1 MCFAMPL
8 LLKRI
13 IVVFFTLIILSD
25 FSLAQSPDSANPKAA
40 AGSNIIESLIK
51 EHNKSKLE
59 YKIVETRELLNQAR
73 NNDQKSAGNLMLKL
87 GSLYM
92 ETGKFD
98 ASLQTLDELSR
109 TTSNDTMRLK
119 IYYTEASVYR
129 LAMRYDEAIDELLS
143 LRKLNLKVN
152 DQTIEAYALNQIGVI
167 YAMQKSTEIAEKYVN
182 ESLAI
187 SIANNDYTCMANA
200 YSNLASF
207 SSDADSNIVQYCYY
221 VHRALHYYEK
231 VDNKK
236 YLLSLYND
244 MVMRFWKE
252 EMHDSVNVYLNKI
265 VELMPEVDFPEEVA
279 RIGVNLFLMGKIQDE
294 DIILK
299 MFDRLEKDGFL
310 KNNIEI
316 FIAYHYFK
324 YKLEIRDKNFEEA
337 LASYEKYK
345 SATDSLY
352 MRINTEKINIIE
364 KNYVLEKEQDAL
376 KRKNQQRL
384 SASIIILLLFMLVI
398 VLLVLIVVNHRSRIR
413 KASQEQHT
421 LQTKLEEKNKEM
433 VAYLM
438 QLIKIKETNNK
449 IISYL
454 KTNSRNLKKEESQL
468 VNSMIADLR
477 DNANNDFWTDF
488 NLRFKDVNR
497 EFYQKLNDQYPT
509 LTLNEHRLCAFLYL
523 DMTTKEIANIT
534 GQSIDSINLARTRL
548 RRKLGLTSTPTPINS
563 FLQNL

>member
-1 MCFAMPL
+1 MPL

-13 IVVFFTLIILSD
+13 IVACFTLIFVSNY
-25 FSLAQSPDSANPKAA
+25 SLTQSLDSANPSAA
-40 AGSNIIESLIK
+40 AGSNIIESLFRD
-51 EHNKSKLE
+51 HNKSKLE
-59 YKIVETRELLNQAR
+59 YKIVETRELLNQAK
-73 NNDQKSAGNLMLKL
+73 NNKDQKEVGNLMLML

-98 ASLQTLDELSR
+98 ASLQILDELGSI
-109 TTSNDTMRLK
+109 TSDDTLRLK
-119 IYYTEASVYR
+119 IYYNKASIYGR
-129 LAMRYDEAIDELLS
+129 TMRYDEAIDELMT
-143 LRKLNLKVN
+143 LRRLNKKIN
-152 DQTIEAYALNQIGVI
+152 NQTIEAYALNQIGVI
-167 YAMQKSTEIAEKYVN
+167 YAMQKSTDVAQKYVN

-187 SIANNDYTCMANA
+187 GIENNDYACMANA

-207 SSDADSNIVQYCYY
+207 SSDADSSISQYTGY
-221 VHRALHYYEK
+221 VHKALHYYEK
-231 VDNKK
+231 IGNKK

-252 EMHDSVNVYLNKI
+252 EMPDSVNVYLNKMI
-265 VELMPEVDFPEEVA
+265 ELMPEVDFPEEIA
-279 RIGVNLFLMGKIQDE
+279 RIGVNLFLMGKIEDE
-294 DIILK
+294 GTVLK
-299 MFDRLEKDGFL
+299 MFKKLEEEGYLKD
-310 KNNIEI
+310 NIEI
-316 FIAYHYFK
+316 AIAYNYFN
-324 YKLEIRDKNFEEA
+324 YKVAGKNKNFEKA
-337 LASYEKYK
+337 LIFYEKYK

-364 KNYVLEKEQDAL
+364 KNFALEKEQEAL

-384 SASIIILLLFMLVI
+384 MASIIILLLFLLII
-398 VLLVLIVVNHRSRIR
+398 VLLVRVVANHRSKI
-413 KASQEQHT
+413 KKVSEEQHS
-421 LQTKLEEKNKEM
+421 LQTKLEGKNKEM

-497 EFYQKLNDQYPT
+497 EFYQKLNDQYPN
-509 LTLNEHRLCAFLYL
+509 LTLNEHRLCAFLFL
-523 DMTTKEIANIT
+523 DMSTKEIANIT
-534 GQSIDSINLARTRL
+534 GQSVDSINLARTRL

>member
-1 MCFAMPL
+1 MKKL
-8 LLKRI
+8 
-13 IVVFFTLIILSD
+13 IVSWILLIILGN
-25 FSLAQSPDSANPKAA
+25 FCHAQSLSAADTLVPVN
-40 AGSNIIESLIK
+40 SNIIESLIK

-59 YKIVETRELLNQAR
+59 FKIVETRELLNQAKIDK
-73 NNDQKSAGNLMLKL
+73 NQKKVENLMLML

-92 ETGKFD
+92 ETGKFE
-98 ASLQTLDELSR
+98 ASLQTLDELSSI
-109 TTSNDTMRLK
+109 TSNDTLQLK
-119 IYYTEASVYR
+119 IYYTKASVYR
-129 LAMRYDEAIDELLS
+129 ITMSYDEAIDELLS
-143 LRKLNLKVN
+143 LRKLNIKVN
-152 DQTIEAYALNQIGVI
+152 NQTIEAYALNQIGVI
-167 YAMQKSTEIAEKYVN
+167 YAMQKSTTVARKYIS

-207 SSDADSNIVQYCYY
+207 SSDADSSIAQYCYY

-236 YLLSLYND
+236 YILSLYND

-265 VELMPEVDFPEEVA
+265 VELMPEVDFPEEIA

-294 DIILK
+294 EIIIS
-299 MFDRLEKDGFL
+299 MFDRLQKDGSL

-316 FIAYHYFK
+316 FISYYYFM
-324 YKLEIRDKNFEEA
+324 YKLEMRDKNFEEA
-337 LASYEKYK
+337 LISYEKYK

-364 KNYVLEKEQDAL
+364 KNFALEKEQEAL

-384 SASIIILLLFMLVI
+384 SAGIIILLLFLLVI
-398 VLLVLIVVNHRSRIR
+398 VLLILIVVNHRSRIR

-421 LQTKLEEKNKEM
+421 LQTKLEGKDKEM

-449 IISYL
+449 IINYL
-454 KTNSRNLKKEESQL
+454 KTSSRNLKKEESQL
-468 VNSMIADLR
+468 VNSMISDLR
-477 DNANNDFWTDF
+477 DNAKNDFWTDF
-488 NLRFKDVNR
+488 NLRFKDVNSD
-497 EFYQKLNDQYPT
+497 FYQKLNDQYPT
-509 LTLNEHRLCAFLYL
+509 LTLNEHRLSAFLYL
-523 DMTTKEIANIT
+523 NMTTKEIANIT

-548 RRKLGLTSTPTPINS
+548 RRKLGLTSTRTPINS

>member
-1 MCFAMPL
+1 
-8 LLKRI
+8 LKGLI
-13 IVVFFTLIILSD
+13 LSWVLLIISGNLCQ
-25 FSLAQSPDSANPKAA
+25 AQNLNTADTLDPVD
-40 AGSNIIESLIK
+40 SNIIESLIR
-51 EHNKSKLE
+51 EHTKSKLE
-59 YKIVETRELLNQAR
+59 YKIVETRELLNQAK
-73 NNDQKSAGNLMLKL
+73 NNKDQKEVGDLMLML

-98 ASLQTLDELSR
+98 ASLQTLDELNSI
-109 TTSNDTMRLK
+109 TTDDTVRLK
-119 IYYTEASVYR
+119 IYYNKASLFR
-129 LAMRYDEAIDELLS
+129 MALRYDDAIEELMQ
-143 LRKLNLKVN
+143 LRKLNKKVGN
-152 DQTIEAYALNQIGVI
+152 QTVEAYALNQIGVI
-167 YAMQKSTEIAEKYVN
+167 YAMQKSTDVAQKYIN

-187 SIANNDYTCMANA
+187 GIENNDYACMANA

-207 SSDADSNIVQYCYY
+207 SSDADSSISQYAWY
-221 VHRALHYYEK
+221 VHKALHYYGK
-231 VDNKK
+231 IGNKK

-265 VELMPEVDFPEEVA
+265 VELMPEVDFPEEIA

-294 DIILK
+294 EIILR
-299 MFDRLEKDGFL
+299 MFDRLQKDGFL

-316 FIAYHYFK
+316 FISYHYFK
-324 YKLEIRDKNFEEA
+324 YKLEVRDKHFEEA

-364 KNYVLEKEQDAL
+364 KNFALEKEQETL

-384 SASIIILLLFMLVI
+384 SAGIIILLLFLLVI
-398 VLLVLIVVNHRSRIR
+398 VLLILIVVNHRSKIR
-413 KASQEQHT
+413 KASREQHT
-421 LQTKLEEKNKEM
+421 LQTKLEGKNKEM

-449 IISYL
+449 IINYL
-454 KTNSRNLKKEESQL
+454 KTTSRNLKKEESQV

-497 EFYQKLNDQYPT
+497 EFYQKLNDQYPN

-523 DMTTKEIANIT
+523 DMSTKEVANIT
-534 GQSIDSINLARTRL
+534 GQSVDSINLARTRL

>member
-1 MCFAMPL
+1 M
-8 LLKRI
+8 
-13 IVVFFTLIILSD
+13 LIILGN
-25 FSLAQSPDSANPKAA
+25 LCQAQSLNTTDTLVPVN
-40 AGSNIIESLIK
+40 SNIIESLIK

-59 YKIVETRELLNQAR
+59 YKIVETRELLNQAKIDK
-73 NNDQKSAGNLMLKL
+73 NQKKVENLVLML

-92 ETGKFD
+92 ETGKFE

-109 TTSNDTMRLK
+109 ITSNDTMQLK
-119 IYYTEASVYR
+119 IYYTKASVYR
-129 LAMRYDEAIDELLS
+129 IAMRYDEAIDELLS

-167 YAMQKSTEIAEKYVN
+167 YAMQKSTTVARKYIS

-207 SSDADSNIVQYCYY
+207 SSDADSSDADNSISQYCYY

-231 VDNKK
+231 VGNKK
-236 YLLSLYND
+236 YILSLYND

-252 EMHDSVNVYLNKI
+252 EMHDSVNVYLNEI

-279 RIGVNLFLMGKIQDE
+279 RIGVNLFLMGKIKDE
-294 DIILK
+294 KIVLK
-299 MFDRLEKDGFL
+299 MFDRLQKDGYL

-316 FIAYHYFK
+316 FISYYYFK
-324 YKLEIRDKNFEEA
+324 YKLQVRDENFEEA

-364 KNYVLEKEQDAL
+364 KNFALEKEQETL

-384 SASIIILLLFMLVI
+384 SVAIIILLLFLLVI
-398 VLLVLIVVNHRSRIR
+398 VLLILIVVNHRSRIR
-413 KASQEQHT
+413 KASQEHDT
-421 LQTKLEEKNKEM
+421 LQTKLEGKSKEM

-438 QLIKIKETNNK
+438 QLIKIKETNHK
-449 IISYL
+449 IINYL
-454 KTNSRNLKKEESQL
+454 KVNNKSLKKEESLL

-509 LTLNEHRLCAFLYL
+509 LTLNEHRLSAFLYL

>member
-1 MCFAMPL
+1 
-8 LLKRI
+8 LKKL
-13 IVVFFTLIILSD
+13 IVSWILLIILGN
-25 FSLAQSPDSANPKAA
+25 FCHAQSLSAADTLVPVN
-40 AGSNIIESLIK
+40 SNIIESLIK

-59 YKIVETRELLNQAR
+59 FKIVETRELLNQAKIDK
-73 NNDQKSAGNLMLKL
+73 NQKKVENLMLML

-92 ETGKFD
+92 ETGKFE
-98 ASLQTLDELSR
+98 ASLQTLDELSSI
-109 TTSNDTMRLK
+109 TSNDTLQLK
-119 IYYTEASVYR
+119 IYYTKASVYR
-129 LAMRYDEAIDELLS
+129 ITMSYDEAIDELLS
-143 LRKLNLKVN
+143 LRKLNIKVN
-152 DQTIEAYALNQIGVI
+152 NQTIEAYALNQIGVI
-167 YAMQKSTEIAEKYVN
+167 YAMQKSTTVARKYIS

-207 SSDADSNIVQYCYY
+207 SSDADSSIAQYCYY

-236 YLLSLYND
+236 YILSLYND

-265 VELMPEVDFPEEVA
+265 VELMPEVDFPEEIA

-294 DIILK
+294 EIIIS
-299 MFDRLEKDGFL
+299 MFDRLQKDGSL

-316 FIAYHYFK
+316 FISYYYFM
-324 YKLEIRDKNFEEA
+324 YKLEMRDKNFEEA
-337 LASYEKYK
+337 LISYEKYK

-364 KNYVLEKEQDAL
+364 KNFALEKEQEAL

-384 SASIIILLLFMLVI
+384 SAGIIILLLFLLVI
-398 VLLVLIVVNHRSRIR
+398 VLLILIVVNHRSRIR

-421 LQTKLEEKNKEM
+421 LQTKLEGKDKEM

-449 IISYL
+449 IINYL
-454 KTNSRNLKKEESQL
+454 KTSSRNLKKEESQL
-468 VNSMIADLR
+468 VNSMISDLR
-477 DNANNDFWTDF
+477 DNAKNDFWTDF
-488 NLRFKDVNR
+488 NLRFKDVNSD
-497 EFYQKLNDQYPT
+497 FYQKLNDQYPT
-509 LTLNEHRLCAFLYL
+509 LTLNEHRLSAFLYL
-523 DMTTKEIANIT
+523 NMTTKEIANIT

-548 RRKLGLTSTPTPINS
+548 RRKLGLTSTRTPINS